1 MEDRIKKIAVFIDGT
16 FFLKVNSYYR
26 YHHERKST
34 INFKGLAEFV
44 RDEVSILENSDKRF
58 CQVVETHWFRGRYST
73 SQLERK
79 FAEDSYRLTQ
89 MTNERRIDDIFMYEG
104 IVSHNYP
111 LMVDS
116 HTGEATEKGI
126 NVWFALETYEVTNL
140 KHFDVVVLIAG
151 DTDYVPLIRKLSGIG
166 TRVMVLGW
174 DFAYESTSSAGRN
187 YQVTTRTSQ
196 ALIDECVYPI
206 MMDKR
211 IDDRTSKNDPI
222 VNGLFNAHLAQ
233 YRRTNGDSNPPAPG
247 LPADDPVVD

>member
-1 MEDRIKKIAVFIDGT
+1 MEEKIKKIAMFIDGT

-34 INFKGLAEFV
+34 INFNGLAEFL
-44 RDEVSILENSDKRF
+44 RDEVSKLELSDKRY
-58 CQVVETHWFRGRYST
+58 CQVVEVHWFRGRYST
-73 SQLERK
+73 SQLEK
-79 FAEDSYRLTQ
+79 KYPDDTYRLTQ

-104 IVSHNYP
+104 IVTHNYP
-111 LMVDS
+111 LLVDS
-116 HTGEATEKGI
+116 RTGEAEEKGI
-126 NVWFALETYEVTNL
+126 DVWFSLETYELTTL

-151 DTDYVPLIRKLSGIG
+151 DTDYVPLIRKINGLG

-174 DFAYESTSSAGRN
+174 DFNYETTSSAGRT
-187 YQVTTRTSQ
+187 YKVTTRTSQ

-222 VNGLFNAHLAQ
+222 VNALFN
-233 YRRTNGDSNPPAPG
+233 
-247 LPADDPVVD
+247 V

>member
-1 MEDRIKKIAVFIDGT
+1 MEEKIKKIAMFIDGT

-34 INFKGLAEFV
+34 INFNGLSEFI
-44 RDEVSILENSDKRF
+44 RDEVSKLENSDKRF
-58 CQVVETHWFRGRYST
+58 CQMVEIHWFRGRYST
-73 SQLERK
+73 SQLEK
-79 FAEDSYRLTQ
+79 KYPDDSFRLTQ
-89 MTNERRIDDIFMYEG
+89 MTNERRIDDIFMYES

-111 LMVDS
+111 LLVDTR
-116 HTGEATEKGI
+116 TGEAEEKGI
-126 NVWFALETYEVTNL
+126 DVWFSLETYELTIL

-151 DTDYVPLIRKLSGIG
+151 DTDYVPLIRKINGLG

-174 DFAYESTSSAGRN
+174 DFSYETTSTAGRN
-187 YQVTTRTSQ
+187 YKVTTRTSQ

-222 VNGLFNAHLAQ
+222 VNALFN
-233 YRRTNGDSNPPAPG
+233 
-247 LPADDPVVD
+247 V